1 MAKSKYYYVMAKFQ
15 DGPRFVAKALLAHD
29 IFTNSIFTDNYHDA
43 FASKDR
49 SDAIAMRNKMEVSN
63 YTYFDPIGK
72 MRYSV
77 KWDIVEREVNVSDSV
92 YRKTL

>member
-1 MAKSKYYYVMAKFQ
+1 MVKSKYYYVMAKFQ
-15 DGPRFVAKALLAHD
+15 DGPKCVAKALLAHD

-43 FASKDR
+43 FVVKDR
-49 SDAIAMRNKMEVSN
+49 YDAIAMRNKMEVSN

-92 YRKTL
+92 YR